1 MSEIWDENGDDGM
14 KQFLSPLAAIV
25 ACAALT
31 LPHLA
36 AAQTA
41 PAIPPILIT
50 PDIVDTRI
58 GKLEFKDGAPSVETV
73 EKVYDTLDFTRGLD
87 AFLNSYGGA
96 SAYAIRKGLLSIGA
110 EDNSVTIYP
119 ELMDAKSLFLTAN
132 ADTVYYF
139 SIVDLT
145 KGPMVVEQPP
155 KGLGTVNDMWFGWI
169 IDVGFP
175 GPDRGEGGRYL
186 LLPPGYDGPVP
197 EGGFYVARSK
207 TTRVIYA
214 ARAFLADNDPKPTV
228 ELIKKTIKIYPYTP
242 GGLGTSIATALEGKV
257 RLEATPPVPATKF
270 VEASGKSFNTIP
282 PSDYSFFEM
291 INANIQQEPAD
302 SYNPELAGQLAA
314 IGIVKGKPFNPDA
327 RMRKILTDA
336 AAVGNA
342 AGRALNW
349 RPRESLDWTYYPNS
363 SWANMLWQ
371 GGANFETPPPTITKE
386 GFFKPLP
393 ATGARTLDSKTAFY
407 YGYTL
412 DSPGMIMRLPR
423 VGSQYLMGFLD
434 ADKKEFDGAKT
445 YKVSLPPNIPAAAFW
460 SFTLYDNQSRSMLDT
475 PQRYPRAG
483 SQSYPS
489 PAAEPN
495 ADGSTTIYFGPT
507 QPAGVKRGNWIQT
520 MPGKGWFTLLRL
532 YSPLESFF
540 TKEWRLSE
548 IELVR

>member
-1 MSEIWDENGDDGM
+1 MRLTDFFVLTM
-14 KQFLSPLAAIV
+14 IV
-25 ACAALT
+25 AGTAL
-31 LPHLA
+31 A
-36 AAQTA
+36 GGIEVAAQTTA
-41 PAIPPILIT
+41 EIPSILIT
-50 PDIVDTRI
+50 PDKVDSRI
-58 GKLEFKDGAPSVETV
+58 GTLEFKDGAPSAETV
-73 EKVYDTLDFTRGLD
+73 QKVYDTLDFTRGLD
-87 AFLNSYGGA
+87 VFLNSYGGA
-96 SAYAIRKGLLSIGA
+96 SAYAIRQGLLSIGA
-110 EDNSVTIYP
+110 EDNTVTIYP
-119 ELMDAKSLFLTAN
+119 ELMDSKSLFLTAN

-155 KGLGTVNDMWFGWI
+155 KGLGTINDMWFGWI
-169 IDVGFP
+169 IDIGFP
-175 GPDRGEGGRYL
+175 GPDRGEGGKYL
-186 LLPPGYDGPVP
+186 LLPPGYDGSVP
-197 EGGFYVARSK
+197 DGGFYVARSK

-214 ARAFLADNDPKPTV
+214 ARAFLTDNDPKPTV

-242 GGLGTSIATALEGKV
+242 GAAGTSIATALEGKV
-257 RLEATPPVPATKF
+257 KLEANPPVPATKF

-291 INANIQQEPAD
+291 INANVQQEPAD

-314 IGIVKGKPFNPDA
+314 IGIVKGKEFNPDD

-349 RPRESLDWTYYPNS
+349 RANDVPGWAYYPGS
-363 SWANMLWQ
+363 GWSNMLWE
-371 GGANFETPPPTITKE
+371 GGANFETPPPMITPE
-386 GFFKPLP
+386 GFFKPFP
-393 ATGARTLDSKTAFY
+393 PTGARTLDSKTAFY
-407 YGYTL
+407 YAYTL
-412 DSPGMIMRLPR
+412 DSPGMIMRLPK
-423 VGSQYLMGFLD
+423 VGSQYLMGFVD
-434 ADKKEFDGAKT
+434 ADKNYLDGGKT
-445 YKVSLPPNIPAAAFW
+445 YKVTLPKGIPAAAFW
-460 SFTLYDNQSRSMLDT
+460 SFTLYDNQTRSMLDT

-489 PAAEPN
+489 PVAEPD

-507 QPAGVKRGNWIQT
+507 QPQGVKRGNWIQT

-548 IELVR
+548 IELVQQAQGR